1 MKMKKIL
8 IAIIDLNLF
17 SAFGQSL
24 KHLIKPM
31 RAIKLMTLTL
41 LMAIGV
47 VFPSAATAE
56 LEVGNQYFCTGV
68 QKGIVGGID
77 GPRQLVR
84 QRGYDSLL
92 HIKSMDKVVVH
103 IKGRGSKEYDIITQ
117 GKLYLESGIP
127 FSWQD
132 LLAEYTAYN
141 TDYRGYPAAR
151 YWRITFD
158 GETLTEVNHGK
169 YAFVHISECEKI

>member
-1 MKMKKIL
+1 MKKLL
-8 IAIIDLNLF
+8 IAIIGLGLLN
-17 SAFGQSL
+17 AFGRSL
-24 KHLIKPM
+24 KKLIKPI
-31 RAIKLMTLTL
+31 RAINLMNIKL

-47 VFPSAATAE
+47 LFPSAPTAA

-68 QKGIVGGID
+68 QRGIVGGID

-92 HIKSMDKVVVH
+92 HIKSMDKVLVH
-103 IKGRGSKEYDIITQ
+103 IKGGGSKEYDIISQ
-117 GKLYLESGIP
+117 GQFYLESGIP
-127 FSWQD
+127 FSWHS

-141 TDYRGYPAAR
+141 TDYKGKPDTK

>member
-1 MKMKKIL
+1 MKKLL
-8 IAIIDLNLF
+8 IAIIGLGLLN
-17 SAFGQSL
+17 AFGRSL
-24 KHLIKPM
+24 KKLVKPI
-31 RAIKLMTLTL
+31 RAINWMTIKL

-47 VFPSAATAE
+47 VFPSAATAA

-68 QKGIVGGID
+68 QRGVVGGLD
-77 GPRQLVR
+77 GRQLVR

-103 IKGRGSKEYDIITQ
+103 IKGRSSREYDIITQ
-117 GKLYLESGIP
+117 EKLYLEPGVP
-127 FSWQD
+127 LSWYG

-158 GETLTEVNHGK
+158 GETLTEVHHYQ
-169 YAFVHISECEKI
+169 YAVVHISECEKI